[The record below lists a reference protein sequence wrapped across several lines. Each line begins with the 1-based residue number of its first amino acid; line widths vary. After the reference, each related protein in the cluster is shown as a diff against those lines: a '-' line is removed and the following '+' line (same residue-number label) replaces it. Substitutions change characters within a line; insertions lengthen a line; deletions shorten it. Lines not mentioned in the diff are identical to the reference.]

1 MKRLI
6 TNLLI
11 MLLAIVAVAQVPQK
25 MNFQALVRDGSN
37 ELVRNKQVGITISV
51 TNSSNAV
58 FYSEQQTVT
67 TDGNGVAIMVIGDGS
82 PIKGSLSTIDWSN
95 GLYYLQTSIDLG
107 NGTTALSCISPLLS
121 VPYAFYAE
129 KAGDASVDLSDYVK
143 KSDVNLNNYYS
154 KSEVNALLATLEKK
168 IENGGGALQ
177 EEDGVIKAA
186 FSVSDSKQVYFS
198 KGNLQY
204 QASTD
209 TWRFANEQYERQC
222 ALNENIS
229 STYTGW
235 IDLFGYG
242 TSGWNSGAIAYQPYS
257 VSTEASDYYPGGKWN
272 DLTGEYANAD
282 WGVYNKISNGGNQAG
297 MWRTLTYEEWTYLFK
312 TRVDAL
318 KKYNRA
324 TVAGVP
330 GCIILPDEWVQPVE
344 VAEFS
349 YNRAGGPLN
358 SYSADDWKIMEAA
371 GAVFLPYV
379 GGRVGTQSSACDA
392 GHYWSSTSSG
402 IETGRCL
409 YISNSLYSPSSN
421 LGYNHG
427 LSVRL
432 VQDVE

>member
-1 MKRLI
+1 
-6 TNLLI
+6 

-257 VSTEASDYYPGGKWN
+257 VSTEASDYYPGGK
-272 DLTGEYANAD
+272 
-282 WGVYNKISNGGNQAG
+282 
-297 MWRTLTYEEWTYLFK
+297 
-312 TRVDAL
+312 
-318 KKYNRA
+318 
-324 TVAGVP
+324 
-330 GCIILPDEWVQPVE
+330 
-344 VAEFS
+344 
-349 YNRAGGPLN
+349 
-358 SYSADDWKIMEAA
+358 
-371 GAVFLPYV
+371 
-379 GGRVGTQSSACDA
+379 
-392 GHYWSSTSSG
+392 
-402 IETGRCL
+402 
-409 YISNSLYSPSSN
+409 
-421 LGYNHG
+421 
-427 LSVRL
+427 
-432 VQDVE
+432 